1 MFDLVILSN
10 YWISFDFFHTEI
22 YVSVD
27 SPIHEIAKI
36 NCRKRYDTCGDYFYY
51 PYLFFVNRVTKQQH
65 P

>member
-36 NCRKRYDTCGDYFYY
+36 NCRKRFRGYQAITNL
-51 PYLFFVNRVTKQQH
+51 P
-65 P
+65 